1 VAAAGDGEVAFS
13 EEYKALRRQVLTV
26 GLLANILILL
36 TIYFM
41 TAHTGA

>member
-1 VAAAGDGEVAFS
+1 VAIVGYVVN
-13 EEYKALRRQVLTV
+13 VL
-26 GLLANILILL
+26 LLL